1 MSKKITT
8 SSADPAYISFDAWFL
23 QKIEEF
29 AAANNEATADA
40 WLAAMRAKTAAEE
53 AVNAVVTIVDA
64 NTSIMSQEVV
74 VEAFDAVFNQWVS
87 QFNVQFAVEEI

>member
-29 AAANNEATADA
+29 TAANNEATADT
-40 WLAAMRAKTAAEE
+40 WL
-53 AVNAVVTIVDA
+53 
-64 NTSIMSQEVV
+64 
-74 VEAFDAVFNQWVS
+74 
-87 QFNVQFAVEEI
+87 